1 MSYNAKITNTGKYKN
16 FYGWTIIS
24 ELSSDM
30 KIIENF
36 IKNNQVLN
44 KYFSALP
51 SSSYHIT
58 LYNLWCNFSKLLH
71 QQQKVIDDENCTDL
85 KKQSLGIG
93 FFNPKNC
100 MNELFVE
107 IKNSF
112 STNKWDNITLTI
124 DEALFTGNTICLILK
139 SSEEFYKMYK
149 VRKTVEGICNRDDNM
164 KCFHIT
170 LAYIYKN
177 ITKEEKENILKEVNI
192 LTMLLLNQTITLS
205 NAGLYSF
212 SSMES
217 FQKYK

>member
-36 IKNNQVLN
+36 INNNQVLN

-107 IKNSF
+107 INNSF

-139 SSEEFYKMYK
+139 SSEFYKMYK

-164 KCFHIT
+164 KTFHIT